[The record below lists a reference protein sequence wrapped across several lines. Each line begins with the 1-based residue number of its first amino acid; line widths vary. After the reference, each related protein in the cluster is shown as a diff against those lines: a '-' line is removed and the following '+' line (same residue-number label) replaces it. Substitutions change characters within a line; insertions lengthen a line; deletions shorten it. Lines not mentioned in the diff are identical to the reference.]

1 MQDKLNELLKYD
13 TPSITN
19 VVGTYPDDRENCLG
33 LYHPWEGRWYTD
45 QRLRCMYPE
54 LGRRVGYAVT
64 CVYGE
69 YDPKF
74 TRLGFADLLRAIAA
88 APKPVILAVKQNF
101 PERIKNMNGLIG
113 GQMMTMFRSAGV
125 TGVLSDGPSR
135 DLDEIRPLGMQYMLT
150 GAAPGHGYFSLQAV
164 NVPVEICG
172 MDVAPG
178 DMIHMDENGAT
189 KFPADRID
197 DVLVRAERLQEIEAK
212 RMKLMSETSDI
223 EELAKIIGGAY
234 DA

>member
-1 MQDKLNELLKYD
+1 MRDKLSKLLQYD

-19 VVGTYPDDRENCLG
+19 VVGTYPDDKEKCLG

-54 LGRRVGYAVT
+54 LGRRVGHVVT
-64 CVYGE
+64 CVYGV

-74 TRLGFADLLRAIAA
+74 ARLGFGDILRTIAA
-88 APKPVILAVKQNF
+88 APKPVILAVKQNL

-113 GQMMTMFRSAGV
+113 GQMMTAFRSAGV

-150 GAAPGHGYFSLQAV
+150 GAAPGHGYFTLEAV

-197 DVLVRAERLQEIEAK
+197 DILIRAERLQAIEAK
-212 RMKLMSETSDI
+212 RLKLLSETSDI
-223 EELAKIIGGAY
+223 EELAKIMGGVY
-234 DA
+234 DV